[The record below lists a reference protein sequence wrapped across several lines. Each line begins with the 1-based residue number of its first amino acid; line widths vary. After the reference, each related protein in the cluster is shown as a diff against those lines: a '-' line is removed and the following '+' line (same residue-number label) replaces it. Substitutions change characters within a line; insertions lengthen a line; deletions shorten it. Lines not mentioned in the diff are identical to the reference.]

1 MHAITNIFGNMLD
14 IKNYVTYLILS
25 YMKIMLKIL
34 KKPANAHTEVRSAL
48 RKTLDLFCLKMV
60 SRWLKMVLR
69 WPKMAQD
76 GPKMAKMA

>member
-1 MHAITNIFGNMLD
+1 
-14 IKNYVTYLILS
+14 
-25 YMKIMLKIL
+25 MKIMLKIL